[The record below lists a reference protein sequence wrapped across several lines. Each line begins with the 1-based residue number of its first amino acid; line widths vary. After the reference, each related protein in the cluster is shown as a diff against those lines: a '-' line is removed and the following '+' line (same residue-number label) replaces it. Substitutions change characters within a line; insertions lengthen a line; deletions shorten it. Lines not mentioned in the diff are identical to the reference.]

1 MVWSSTKCVLSLTR
15 PAPSLREMCGVSFS
29 YAQNLTGY
37 VLSNFGVFAEFC
49 GVLRSFYIMV
59 QSSIK
64 CVLSLTRHAPSL

>member
-1 MVWSSTKCVLSLTR
+1 MCSESHQTCPKFARNVWSQFQLCSEPHRICFEQFRS
-15 PAPSLREMCGVSFS
+15 
-29 YAQNLTGY
+29 
-37 VLSNFGVFAEFC
+37 FC